1 VSVILGLKLVLV
13 PALIA
18 GITLAGRR
26 WGPAVAGWLSAF
38 PVVSAP
44 ILLFITLEQGSAF
57 AANAAIGTFASVL
70 ANLAFSIAYAWT
82 ATRHSW
88 SVSLLA
94 GFTGYAGT
102 VAGITLW
109 APTLPAA
116 AIAVTAGLVLGL
128 RMYPAP
134 SSPTHPPADPPNDLV
149 WRMIAGAILV
159 LSITHFSSRLGPRL
173 TGSLAMFPVM
183 ASVVVAFSHRHSG
196 SGFAIRLLRGMALGY
211 FAFGSFC
218 LVLALLLPSGSI
230 GTSFAAALTCAALVQ
245 VISRIFLRRGHADR
259 IATLT
264 GQVTR

>member
-88 SVSLLA
+88 SMSLLA
-94 GFTGYAGT
+94 GFTAYAGA
-102 VAGITLW
+102 VAVLTLW
-109 APTLPAA
+109 APSLPEA
-116 AIAVTAGLVLGL
+116 AIAVTVGLVVGL

-134 SSPTHPPADPPNDLV
+134 SSSTHPPSDPPNDLA

-159 LSITHFSSRLGPRL
+159 FGITHFSSRLGPRL

-183 ASVVVAFSHRHSG
+183 ASVVVAFSHHHSG
-196 SGFAIRLLRGMALGY
+196 PGFAIRLLRGMALGY

-218 LVLALLLPSGSI
+218 LVLALLLPSESI
-230 GTSFAAALTCAALVQ
+230 GTSFMMALTCAALVQ
-245 VISRIFLRRGHADR
+245 VISRFFLRRSHADR
-259 IATLT
+259 IATPT
-264 GQVTR
+264 ARVKS